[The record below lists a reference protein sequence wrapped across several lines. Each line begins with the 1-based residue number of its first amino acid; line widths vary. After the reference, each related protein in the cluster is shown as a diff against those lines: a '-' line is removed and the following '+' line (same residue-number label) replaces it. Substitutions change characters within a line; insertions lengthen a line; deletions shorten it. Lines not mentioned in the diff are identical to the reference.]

1 MHKKINA
8 ILIPV
13 LMAALLAAFIV
24 MPVRDFSERENR
36 YLAPAPALN
45 LRTVTDGSFME
56 DIEEYVSDHFPFR
69 DFWIG
74 VNTRAA
80 RLRGKT
86 LINGVYFSADDYL
99 IEDYESSGNMSKI
112 AKAVNA
118 FAEKVKGQAKV
129 TFMAVPTSVVINK
142 DRLPAGTQS
151 DADEQKADIEELY
164 SGLECFTVPL
174 ADTLSASHYQSYYR
188 LDHHWTT
195 MAAQRGYEAY
205 RRSCYSLWAALQS
218 NTEEVANHPF
228 ESREYGYEL
237 VSDSFRGTLFNKVGE
252 CGLGSDSI
260 YTPAGL
266 DLEGVTCLDDSGR
279 EVPIF
284 NYNKLFTADQYA
296 YFLSGNHPVL
306 TITNS
311 YNEGA
316 PDILVIKDSYAN
328 CMIPFMTLDYHTITV
343 IDPRYY
349 GDSISLYVTENGIE
363 EVLFVYNMNT
373 LGTDLG
379 IRRVQ

>member
-24 MPVRDFSERENR
+24 MPARDFSERENR

-56 DIEEYVSDHFPFR
+56 DIEEYVSDLFPFR

-80 RLRGKT
+80 LLRGKT

-112 AKAVNA
+112 AKAVNT

-151 DADEQKADIEELY
+151 DADE
-164 SGLECFTVPL
+164 
-174 ADTLSASHYQSYYR
+174 
-188 LDHHWTT
+188 
-195 MAAQRGYEAY
+195 
-205 RRSCYSLWAALQS
+205 
-218 NTEEVANHPF
+218 
-228 ESREYGYEL
+228 
-237 VSDSFRGTLFNKVGE
+237 
-252 CGLGSDSI
+252 
-260 YTPAGL
+260 
-266 DLEGVTCLDDSGR
+266 
-279 EVPIF
+279 
-284 NYNKLFTADQYA
+284 
-296 YFLSGNHPVL
+296 
-306 TITNS
+306 
-311 YNEGA
+311 
-316 PDILVIKDSYAN
+316 
-328 CMIPFMTLDYHTITV
+328 
-343 IDPRYY
+343 
-349 GDSISLYVTENGIE
+349 
-363 EVLFVYNMNT
+363 
-373 LGTDLG
+373 
-379 IRRVQ
+379 